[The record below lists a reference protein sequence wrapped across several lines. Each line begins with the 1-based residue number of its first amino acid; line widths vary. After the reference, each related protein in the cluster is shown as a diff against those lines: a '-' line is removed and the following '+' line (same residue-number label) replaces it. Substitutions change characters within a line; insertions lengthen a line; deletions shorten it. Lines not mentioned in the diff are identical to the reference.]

1 MNIDELRSIVAEV
14 LDVDP
19 VLLTE
24 EAKFEQITTDYDSL
38 MVISLMIALDENGIQ
53 INQSDVDL
61 IKTFGDIIGYAR
73 DKLQILED

>member
-14 LDVDP
+14 LDVNP

-24 EAKFEQITTDYDSL
+24 EAKFEEITDYDSL
-38 MVISLMIALDENGIQ
+38 MVISLMIALDENGVP

>member
-19 VLLTE
+19 MLLTA
-24 EAKFEQITTDYDSL
+24 EAKFEEITDYDSL
-38 MVISLMIALDENGIQ
+38 MVISLMIALDENGVP

-61 IKTFGDIIGYAR
+61 IKTFGDIISFAR
-73 DKLQILED
+73 DKLQDSEG

>member
-24 EAKFEQITTDYDSL
+24 EAKFEQITDYDSL
-38 MVISLMIALDENGIQ
+38 MVISLMIALDENGVP

-61 IKTFGDIIGYAR
+61 IKTFGDIISFAR
-73 DKLQILED
+73 DKLQDSEG